1 MTRRRKP
8 RAADGE
14 DGTLTLFTA
23 IVAIGLLAAVTFIA
37 DAGQKL
43 AAAAQAQSIA
53 QQAARAGAAEV
64 NTSAAYASGGT
75 FAINPAQAAAAARAY
90 LADSGEAGTV
100 TVTGARTVTVTVTV
114 TKPAVF
120 GQVIGI
126 SSLSATESASAD
138 LEQGITGPQD
148 PP

>member
-1 MTRRRKP
+1 MTRRRGP
-8 RAADGE
+8 RASGGE

-23 IVAIGLLAAVTFIA
+23 VVVIGLLAAVAFLA

-64 NTSAAYASGGT
+64 NTSDAYASGGT
-75 FAINPAQAAAAARAY
+75 FTVDPAQAAAAARAY
-90 LADSGEAGTV
+90 LAENGQAGTV
-100 TVTGARTVTVTVTV
+100 TVTGARTVTVTVKV
-114 TKPAVF
+114 TKPAVL
-120 GQVIGI
+120 GQVTGVG
-126 SSLSATESASAD
+126 SLSATESASAD
-138 LEQGITGPQD
+138 LEQGITGSQD